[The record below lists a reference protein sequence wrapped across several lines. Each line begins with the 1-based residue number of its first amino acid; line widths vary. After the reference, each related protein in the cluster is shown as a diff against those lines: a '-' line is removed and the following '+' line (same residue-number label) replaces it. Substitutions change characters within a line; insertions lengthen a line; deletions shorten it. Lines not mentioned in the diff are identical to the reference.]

1 MSTKTQ
7 KHSEKEAEAVMSVFW
22 RGPKL
27 MKQTFLEFGGVR
39 ILEFRVVLMKNRKRG
54 IAIVNKRIWSGVR
67 SVSINRRRFP
77 VVVRSFMN

>member
-27 MKQTFLEFGGVR
+27 MKQTFLEFDGVR
-39 ILEFRVVLMKNRKRG
+39 ILEFRVVLMKNKKRG
-54 IAIVNKRIWSGVR
+54 VAMVNRRIWSGIR

>member
-7 KHSEKEAEAVMSVFW
+7 KHSEKEAEAVMSVFR

-27 MKQTFLEFGGVR
+27 MKQTFLEFDGVR
-39 ILEFRVVLMKNRKRG
+39 ILEFRVVLMKNKKRG
-54 IAIVNKRIWSGVR
+54 VAMVNRRIWSGIR